1 LLGDFIWKVKKVMVN
16 ELKKLG
22 VKKLAPCHSSGG
34 QASKMFSETFR
45 DDFILTGV
53 GKKIIIKDSF

>member
-1 LLGDFIWKVKKVMVN
+1 MVN

-34 QASKMFSETFR
+34 QASKMFSDTFR
-45 DDFILTGV
+45 DDFVLTGV